1 MSIYTVMACLFGAVM
16 IMLSLTYEIDENS
29 SWFVYYRA
37 ATEIFA
43 TIVFLHLQSHMLSHT
58 ICINSVYHE
67 KYLYR
72 YG

>member
-43 TIVFLHLQSHMLSHT
+43 TIVFFAFTISYAFTHNLHQFGLS
-58 ICINSVYHE
+58 
-67 KYLYR
+67 
-72 YG
+72 